1 MDLLPL
7 RKSKF
12 RIGREKGGGSG
23 KEVNPSRTVFS
34 GFSFPPRLTSLKFH
48 TEGGRIL
55 LPGRRSHPENE
66 CLCFPPILFPPFSFL
81 RGRVPAGEYAGG
93 SAVPDPPPPGL
104 RNSGTH
110 SQAYVQQKKSPPEK
124 GGFREKENDSI
135 IIK

>member
-12 RIGREKGGGSG
+12 RIGRGKGGGSG

-66 CLCFPPILFPPFSFL
+66 CLCFPPSSFL
-81 RGRVPAGEYAGG
+81 HSLSSGEEFRQGNTREEAPFGNPLL
-93 SAVPDPPPPGL
+93 PD
-104 RNSGTH
+104 
-110 SQAYVQQKKSPPEK
+110 
-124 GGFREKENDSI
+124 
-135 IIK
+135 